1 MSNQYNDMV
10 IDNIIDEVVVMSRS
24 DKVNYLR
31 DYYAK
36 DTVDNLDDKELFE
49 RYIALFV
56 LRHELTWNLLHK
68 REFSPVIKSKH
79 LIPKTYFNTFTF
91 VTRNSLDFNFHPP
104 EPCTQ
109 TVPLAE

>member
-36 DTVDNLDDKELFE
+36 DTVDNLDDEELFE
-49 RYIALFV
+49 KVCDLMW
-56 LRHELTWNLLHK
+56 ET
-68 REFSPVIKSKH
+68 
-79 LIPKTYFNTFTF
+79 
-91 VTRNSLDFNFHPP
+91 HPDY
-104 EPCTQ
+104 Q
-109 TVPLAE
+109 G